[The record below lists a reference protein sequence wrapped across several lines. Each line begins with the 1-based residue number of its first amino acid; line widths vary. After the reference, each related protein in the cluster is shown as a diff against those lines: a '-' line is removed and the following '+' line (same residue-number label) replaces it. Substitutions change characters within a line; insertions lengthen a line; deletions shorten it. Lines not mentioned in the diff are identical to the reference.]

1 MRLFFALWPPAPVA
15 RSLANQADALAER
28 SGGRATRRETIHLT
42 LAFLGDVGEAQ
53 LPAVLE
59 TARAVAAAPFELKL
73 DRLGFWRHNR
83 LIWAGCE
90 SIPPELQT
98 LVNGLREGL
107 RAASLPC
114 DASQAF
120 VPHVTLVR
128 KVGDSRPV
136 LPYLEPPGWLCD
148 RFALVRSQL
157 DLHGAGYET
166 VAEFPLR
173 A

>member
-1 MRLFFALWPPAPVA
+1 MRLFFALWPPESVA
-15 RSLANQADALAER
+15 QALAGQADELAKR
-28 SGGRATRRETIHLT
+28 HGGRLTRRETIHLT
-42 LAFLGDVGEAQ
+42 LAFLGDVGEEQ

-59 TARAVAAAPFELKL
+59 TARAVVAAPFELTL

-83 LIWAGCE
+83 LIWAGCA
-90 SIPPELQT
+90 SAPPELQT

-107 RAASLPC
+107 LAALLPC

-136 LPYLEPPGWLCD
+136 LPCLEPLGWPCE
-148 RFALVRSQL
+148 RFSLVRSQL
-157 DLHGAGYET
+157 DVLGAGYET
-166 VAEFPLR
+166 VAEFPLSR
-173 A
+173 

>member
-15 RSLANQADALAER
+15 RSLANQADKLAEK

-42 LAFLGDVGEAQ
+42 LVFLGDVGEEQ

-59 TARAVAAAPFELKL
+59 TGAAVAAAPFELTL

-83 LIWAGCE
+83 LIWAGCA
-90 SIPPELQT
+90 STPPQLQT
-98 LVNGLREGL
+98 LVDGLRDGL
-107 RAASLPC
+107 RAAALPC

-136 LPYLEPPGWLCD
+136 LPCLEPLGWLCD
-148 RFALVRSQL
+148 RFALVRSQHGEL
-157 DLHGAGYET
+157 GAGYET
-166 VAEFPLR
+166 VAEFPLPK
-173 A
+173 